1 VDNKHLLSL
10 LQTNFRTVHVIFDDV
25 DGFQDAPWNSQ
36 QPTQAQPGKAQPR
49 RNEPVAPQQAT
60 TRAAPQ
66 RAYVY
71 KCHNSMEVS
80 QGQQVVVMTD
90 YGLRIVTV
98 VKVDDFADIDLNA
111 DYDYKWVVSVIDTA
125 VYDDLLDKE
134 AKFNRLVTEARRTKV
149 REETLAAFKSVLP
162 TEGEAAKLFHEAFNL
177 FDVNNAKP
185 VVS

>member
-1 VDNKHLLSL
+1 MDNKHLLSL
-10 LQTNFRTVHVIFDDV
+10 LQTNFRTVHVIFEDSSV
-25 DGFQDAPWNSQ
+25 YPGANEPAPWD
-36 QPTQAQPGKAQPR
+36 AQPANAQPR
-49 RNEPVAPQQAT
+49 RKDVPSAPQRAT
-60 TRAAPQ
+60 TQHTPQ

-71 KCHNSMEVS
+71 KCHNSMVVE
-80 QGQQVVVMTD
+80 QGQQAVVMTD
-90 YGLRIVTV
+90 GGMRIVTV

-111 DYDYKWVVSVIDTA
+111 DYDYKWVVSVIDTT

-149 REETLAAFKSVLP
+149 REETLASFKSVLP

-185 VVS
+185 IVS

>member
-1 VDNKHLLSL
+1 MPAS
-10 LQTNFRTVHVIFDDV
+10 
-25 DGFQDAPWNSQ
+25 
-36 QPTQAQPGKAQPR
+36 
-49 RNEPVAPQQAT
+49 PQRAT
-60 TRAAPQ
+60 AHAPQ

-71 KCHNSMEVS
+71 KCHNSMAVG
-80 QGQQVVVMTD
+80 QGQQAVVMTD
-90 YGLRIVTV
+90 GGMRIVTV

-111 DYDYKWVVSVIDTA
+111 DYDYKWVVSVINTA

-149 REETLAAFKSVLP
+149 REETLASFKSVLP